1 MNAESMVSVIVPV
14 YKVEKYI
21 EKCINSII
29 NQTYKNLEIILVDD
43 GSPDNCPQICDDYA
57 KRDSRIRAIH
67 TENQGVSCA
76 RNAGIK
82 ASSGEYIT
90 FVDSDDW
97 LPKHAI
103 EQLVTAIEENNADFC
118 FGAVTEVGA
127 IHTSRVFDVG
137 RKCIDK
143 SDEEEFI
150 SYYSKMYMTPW
161 GKLYRR
167 QIIEQSDI
175 SFPKGVQYGE
185 DTNFLLKYLCACNHL
200 CSIDSNV
207 YFYNRMVI
215 FSATRKYHPQMHYW
229 VSNNINEL
237 KNAMGNSSDLLIW
250 NMYIKKR
257 GINSFKFCCAHH
269 ATMCEN
275 EKAAISRIKECCDL
289 FGEYFN
295 SDGENEISQNPD
307 AQLYATL
314 IEKCDYKGLYDAF
327 KNSPAHKPS
336 FMEKQ
341 IRKTI
346 ISLKT
351 FWLFNV
357 KANSQ

>member
-1 MNAESMVSVIVPV
+1 MQSNPKVSVIVPV

-21 EKCINSII
+21 KKCVNSII

-43 GSPDNCPQICDDYA
+43 GSPDKCPQICDDYA
-57 KRDSRIRAIH
+57 EKDSRIKVIH
-67 TENQGVSCA
+67 SVNQGVSCA
-76 RNAGIK
+76 RNQGIK
-82 ASSGEYIT
+82 ASSGEYVT

-97 LPKHAI
+97 LPNHAI

-118 FGAVTEVGA
+118 FGNTIEVGA
-127 IHTSRVFDVG
+127 IHTARVFDVG

-150 SYYSKMYMTPW
+150 SYISKMYMTPW

-167 QIIEQSDI
+167 QILEQSDI
-175 SFPKGVQYGE
+175 NFPKGVQYGE

-215 FSATRKYHPQMHYW
+215 FSATRKYHPQIHYW

-237 KNAMGNSSDLLIW
+237 KNAMENSSDLLIW

-269 ATMCEN
+269 ASLCDDKN
-275 EKAAISRIKECCDL
+275 KAIDRIKECCDL

-295 SDGENEISQNPD
+295 AIGDSEIFDDED
-307 AQLYATL
+307 AGIYASL
-314 IEKCDYKGLYDAF
+314 IKECDYKGIYGRL
-327 KNSPAHKPS
+327 KEHNQKVSCI
-336 FMEKQ
+336 ENQ
-341 IRKTI
+341 IRKLLVI
-346 ISLKT
+346 FRN
-351 FWLFNV
+351 FWVFKI
-357 KANSQ
+357 KAKFQ